1 MTKQLTLEMVK
12 DAFSV
17 RVIPHTGALEL
28 TALCLDAFSHSSF
41 YKTKTYYGY
50 EMDDAIL
57 TFAEDLLKDESVEFV
72 FGLKDWL

>member
-1 MTKQLTLEMVK
+1 MTKQLTFEMVK

>member
-17 RVIPHTGALEL
+17 RVVPHTGALEL

-72 FGLKDWL
+72 FGVKEWL